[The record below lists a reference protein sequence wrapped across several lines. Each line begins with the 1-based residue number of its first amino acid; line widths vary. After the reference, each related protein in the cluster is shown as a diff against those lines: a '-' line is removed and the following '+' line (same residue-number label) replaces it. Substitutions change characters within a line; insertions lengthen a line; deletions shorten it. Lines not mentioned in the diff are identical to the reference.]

1 MGMARLLAKG
11 WGVFCIFAGAH
22 ALAFALERGTELP
35 EAVRT
40 IAVCTLL
47 FAAMGL
53 LFVGGYAAAT
63 DHGHPSM
70 AGGLKAHHFIPGF
83 NELTFLFFVALS
95 FANQVWFAPQF
106 MQNSAVDALKAAIY
120 FAVPGQRALDTALAE
135 NALDGG
141 RVFAAAFAWLL
152 AAIFLA
158 SAASRL
164 RLAAGLI
171 RLERTKRPEA
181 LGPST
186 LALLLGALS
195 VVGIQFLF
203 VGTAFRFLP
212 GSIYTEVAGQTL
224 IGLGPLM
231 LAYLIFAAL
240 ANLLATGPE

>member
-11 WGVFCIFAGAH
+11 WGAFCVFAGAH
-22 ALAFALERGTELP
+22 ALVFALARGMP
-35 EAVRT
+35 MADAART

-63 DHGHPSM
+63 DHGHPSIV
-70 AGGLKAHHFIPGF
+70 GRLKSDHFIPGF
-83 NELTFLFFVALS
+83 NDLVFIAFAALS
-95 FANQVWFAPQF
+95 FTDQVWFAAQF
-106 MQNSAVDALKAAIY
+106 MENGAVDALKSAMH
-120 FAVPGQRALDTALAE
+120 FVVPGQRALDAALE
-135 NALDGG
+135 PHGLDGG
-141 RVFAAAFAWLL
+141 RIFAFAFAWLL
-152 AAIFLA
+152 AIVFLA

-171 RLERTKRPEA
+171 RLERAKRPEV

-186 LALLLGALS
+186 LALLLGALA
-195 VVGIQFLF
+195 VIGIQFLF
-203 VGTAFRFLP
+203 VGTAFAYLP
-212 GSIYTEVAGQTL
+212 GSIYTEIGGAVL
-224 IGLGPLM
+224 IGLVPLM

>member
-11 WGVFCIFAGAH
+11 WAVFCVFAGAH
-22 ALAFALERGTELP
+22 ALVFALERGTELP

-63 DHGHPSM
+63 DHGHPAI
-70 AGGLKAHHFIPGF
+70 AGGLKPRHFVPGF
-83 NELTFLFFVALS
+83 NEFTFVFFAALS
-95 FANQVWFAPQF
+95 FANQIWFAPQF
-106 MQNSAVDALKAAIY
+106 MQNGAVDALKAAIY
-120 FAVPGQRALDTALAE
+120 FAVPGQRALDMALAQ

-152 AAIFLA
+152 GAIFLA
-158 SAASRL
+158 SATSRL

-171 RLERTKRPEA
+171 RLERSKRPEA

-203 VGTAFRFLP
+203 VGTAFKFLP
-212 GSIYTEVAGQTL
+212 GSIYTEIAGEVL

>member
-11 WGVFCIFAGAH
+11 WAGFCIFAGAH
-22 ALAFALERGTELP
+22 ALVFALGRGVPPLD
-35 EAVRT
+35 AAKT
-40 IAVCTLL
+40 ISLCTLL

-63 DHGHPSM
+63 DHGHPSIV
-70 AGGLKAHHFIPGF
+70 GGLKPHHFIPGF
-83 NELTFLFFVALS
+83 NELIFVFFAALS

-106 MQNSAVDALKAAIY
+106 MQHPAVDALKSAIY
-120 FAVPGQRALDTALAE
+120 FAVPGQRALDAALAQ

-152 AAIFLA
+152 AVIFLA
-158 SAASRL
+158 SAVSRL

-171 RLERTKRPEA
+171 RLERAQRPEA

-195 VVGIQFLF
+195 VAGIQFLF
-203 VGTAFRFLP
+203 VGTAFTFLP
-212 GSIYTEVAGQTL
+212 GSTYTEIGGEVL
-224 IGLGPLM
+224 IGLAPLM

-240 ANLLATGPE
+240 ANLFATGPE